1 MTEDLQNRVKDY
13 VKQLEFA
20 PMLDNSEPTNS
31 TQNIADSIYSLITN
45 SKFRRTK
52 VDEVSEA
59 DIKRKIQNAIE
70 SNLPI
75 EYSIPFGGYKN
86 YRMPTFPEAEWAE
99 VFNIRFMIRYLLPIA
114 SAYKQGVILTYS
126 YNSQIMH
133 RVSNMPLAK
142 QKAYE
147 DSITNLINYFNE
159 QCPENL
165 ILKTQKINDLY
176 ASKDDWQNE
185 WNENYERNKR
195 EWNSLY
201 DLQLREKKVK
211 SARHNLILDGERN
224 LVHLSTE
231 ELETEYLN
239 AAMMCDAIDCLSK
252 RREFN
257 KFSHRIQV
265 VYVRG
270 PKPAI
275 HLGVCEGSTRD
286 FWVGLAVMEI
296 REDKILPKILSFE
309 QFEYLKSSIQ
319 MLEVENKFSTI
330 SKNFDKVL
338 ILNN

>member
-1 MTEDLQNRVKDY
+1 MIVDLQNRVKDF

-20 PMLDNSEPTNS
+20 PALDNSELTNS
-31 TQNIADSIYSLITN
+31 TQITADSIYRLVAN

-52 VDEVSEA
+52 VDEVSEV
-59 DIKRKIQNAIE
+59 DIKMKIQNALD

-86 YRMPTFPEAEWAE
+86 YRMPTFPEADWAE

-114 SAYKQGVILTYS
+114 SVYKHGVILTYS

-133 RVSNMPLAK
+133 RVSNMSLTK

-147 DSITNLINYFNE
+147 DSITNLINYFNK

-176 ASKDDWQNE
+176 SSKEDWQDELNK
-185 WNENYERNKR
+185 NYERNKR
-195 EWNSLY
+195 EWDSLY
-201 DLQLREKKVK
+201 DLPLREKKLK

-224 LVHLSTE
+224 LVNLSNTE
-231 ELETEYLN
+231 IETEYLN

-265 VYVRG
+265 VFIRG

-275 HLGVCEGSTRD
+275 HLGVCEGSTMD
-286 FWVGLAVMEI
+286 FWVGLGVMEI
-296 REDKILPKILSFE
+296 RENKILPKILSFE
-309 QFEYLKSSIQ
+309 QFESLKSSIQ
-319 MLEVENKFSTI
+319 MLEVENNFSTI
-330 SKNFDKVL
+330 SKNFNKVL
-338 ILNN
+338 TINN